1 MGKRGAM
8 AAGKVKQ
15 FWTAIVSFFC
25 ELLASLR
32 SAAPVADRY
41 PDAAAT
47 RTALTGAVSLP
58 AQRTAAVPATGAGCG
73 AGRRGRVP
81 RERALPPT
89 IKQRIRAEAHGASP
103 AVRRLPAAG
112 VPVADRPADR
122 RADEE
127 DAEAAV
133 PAGTA
138 AAR

>member
-1 MGKRGAM
+1 M
-8 AAGKVKQ
+8 AVGKVKQ
-15 FWTAIVSFFC
+15 FWTAIISFFC
-25 ELLASLR
+25 ELLASFR
-32 SAAPVADRY
+32 PAAPVADRC
-41 PDAAAT
+41 PGAAAT

-58 AQRTAAVPATGAGCG
+58 AQRTAAVPATG

-122 RADEE
+122 RADDE

-133 PAGTA
+133 LAGTA